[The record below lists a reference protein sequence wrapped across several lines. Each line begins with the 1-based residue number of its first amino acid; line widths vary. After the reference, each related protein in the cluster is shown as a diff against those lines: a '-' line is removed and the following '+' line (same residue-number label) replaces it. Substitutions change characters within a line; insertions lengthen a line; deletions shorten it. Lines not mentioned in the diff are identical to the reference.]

1 MPAGV
6 SQFRVIISMVLNMK
20 GSEGEQE
27 SLHEQKYIID
37 DASANKTISQMRHFY
52 SEVLSRQCWVCSYT
66 GE

>member
-37 DASANKTISQMRHFY
+37 GALASKLISQMRH
-52 SEVLSRQCWVCSYT
+52 S
-66 GE
+66 